1 MANKT
6 SKKSAKPIKKTVKR
20 SAKAA
25 PPRRQAPPA
34 QDGVVLLS
42 GGNPQIAKGYGDEP
56 VQAYLAATHDGQ
68 VAEPVQRAG
77 GREQTGESE

>member
-1 MANKT
+1 MGKGV
-6 SKKSAKPIKKTVKR
+6 PG
-20 SAKAA
+20 
-25 PPRRQAPPA
+25 PPVVTPRGGALGRQGLLALAPPA